1 MAQPSQS
8 PLDIPDTAA
17 TRALWAALNANP
29 GATAG
34 DLAEM
39 AQVSRSTASK
49 VLAVMEEAGR
59 ANRTVVGHTGTKRL
73 PDRWTVATAD
83 QGRAAAEPVPS
94 KDVPQGL
101 GERKADRA
109 TDVAES
115 ASAGSDAEEAPA
127 SQTEAEQPDDEA
139 TPPTLAPDAAP
150 RAVNAGAA
158 DHPADRPGTGSGA
171 RLRPGALRE
180 MVIGYLRERPDQ
192 DLSPSAIGK
201 ALERS
206 SGAVANACD
215 RLLADGAIVLASEK
229 PRKFR
234 IAAAAN

>member
-1 MAQPSQS
+1 MAH
-8 PLDIPDTAA
+8 
-17 TRALWAALNANP
+17 
-29 GATAG
+29 
-34 DLAEM
+34 
-39 AQVSRSTASK
+39 VSRSTASK

-59 ANRTVVGHTGTKRL
+59 ANRTVVGHMGTKRL

-83 QGRAAAEPVPS
+83 QGRAAAELVPS

-109 TDVAES
+109 TAVAES
-115 ASAGSDAEEAPA
+115 ASTGLAAEEEAPA
-127 SQTEAEQPDDEA
+127 PPTEAGQPDEA

-150 RAVNAGAA
+150 RDVNAGAA
-158 DHPADRPGTGSGA
+158 DHPADASGTGSGD

-180 MVIGYLRERPDQ
+180 MVIGYLRDRPDE

-215 RLLADGAIVLASEK
+215 RLLADEAIVLASEK

-234 IAAAAN
+234 IAAAVN